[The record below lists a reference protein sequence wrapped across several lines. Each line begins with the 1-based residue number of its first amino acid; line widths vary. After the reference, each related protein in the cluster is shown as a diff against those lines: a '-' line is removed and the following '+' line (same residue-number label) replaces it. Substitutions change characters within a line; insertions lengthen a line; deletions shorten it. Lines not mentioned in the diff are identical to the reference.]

1 LNRQEIAKTLVRLRG
16 KRTQEEI
23 AKKLGISPSA
33 YSMYETGQRIPR
45 DEVKIKIA
53 KLYNRSV
60 QYIFFNP
67 KVTTSEDGKDA
78 G

>member
-1 LNRQEIAKTLVRLRG
+1 MNRQEIAKTLIRLRG

-33 YSMYETGQRIPR
+33 YAMYETGQRIPR

-60 QYIFFNP
+60 QYIF
-67 KVTTSEDGKDA
+67 
-78 G
+78 